1 MGTAEGCATRF
12 SAQVKQEVLD
22 LVALTRVRTGWTLER
37 ILGKLALSRSRYHSW
52 QRRARREKLEDSATV
67 KSESL
72 DQLLS
77 EEKHSVIAYA
87 LAHPRDGY
95 RRLAWQMIDEDVAF
109 LSPSSVY
116 RVLNEADLL
125 SRWKRST
132 RIGDP
137 PPKPTR
143 TNERWHTDI
152 MYLRVEDSWF
162 FLVTVIDAY
171 SRYVVHWDL
180 LASMTAADVRLVIQE
195 ALERSR
201 MATAL
206 VKPQIVSDNGSQFT
220 SKDFKQ
226 LVRQFELKH
235 IRIRTYHPES
245 NGVIERYH
253 RTTREEIG
261 EEELRN
267 LSHAREIIAK
277 WVKHYNERRLHA
289 GIGYMEPVVY
299 YSGDPEERK
308 ACRAAK
314 LRAAREKRRRINVER
329 LQLAA

>member
-1 MGTAEGCATRF
+1 
-12 SAQVKQEVLD
+12 VKQEVLD
-22 LVALTRVRTGWTLER
+22 LVELTRDRTGWTTTR
-37 ILGKLALSRSRYHSW
+37 ILGKLGLSKSRYHSW
-52 QRRARREKLEDSATV
+52 QRRARRERLEDGATV
-67 KSESL
+67 KAESL

-77 EEKHSVIAYA
+77 EEKHSAIAYA
-87 LAHPRDGY
+87 LSHPRDGY

-125 SRWKRST
+125 SRWKRSA
-132 RIGDP
+132 RVGEP
-137 PPKPTR
+137 PPKPVR
-143 TNERWHTDI
+143 PNERWHTDI

-180 LASMTAADVRLVIQE
+180 LSSMTAADVRLVIQE
-195 ALERSR
+195 ALERSG
-201 MATAL
+201 MATPSATTP
-206 VKPQIVSDNGSQFT
+206 VKPEIVSDNGSQFT

-245 NGVIERYH
+245 NGVVERYH
-253 RTTREEIG
+253 RTTREEIS
-261 EEELRN
+261 EVELRN

-277 WVKHYNERRLHA
+277 WVRHYNEKRLHA

-314 LRAAREKRRRINVER
+314 LLAAREERRRINAER
-329 LQLAA
+329 LRLAA